1 MRKKFLMN
9 VLKST
14 QKISVSGFLL
24 LYTFTPSALAIS
36 DISAYADDSSVE
48 IDESENIANEG
59 VSDPAQIAKGV
70 DIVNNKEDEDGN
82 DIAVVESKTKNET
95 ENILTSSAPRAPT
108 VAELKSTSVLLSDT
122 GQYTIS
128 STSGTWSSV
137 VCTGSNCNLS
147 GVGTNEIKWG
157 SPATWGGDKSGLLF
171 TSQSESQSF
180 NAGQTFLIGTL
191 THQNWPV
198 TGDTAKNAT
207 LNVSLD
213 FSNPELVTNPQFSY
227 QFNIK
232 ETSNGYSSYKNCP
245 GFPSEQNSTTPCDD
259 VITFPN
265 AYGENSFTIGDIK
278 YTLKIDGF
286 QSQYQNGTAVQKF
299 ITEEEKNNVAYLV
312 GHLSTQLVERP
323 AVSIIKKVNGED
335 ANTEPGIYIGQGD
348 PVAFEYVVQNTGNVR
363 LTNITVTDDKG
374 VNVSCPEAALEPGTN
389 MTCTSTGTH
398 TATLGLYT
406 NIGKVVGTHLGG
418 TVTDTDPANY
428 TGLKKIK
435 ICHATSA
442 HDNPYNNA
450 NASMDGDV
458 QGHDSH
464 HGNNPPRIWYRGI
477 VGSWDDIIPPFN
489 YNGVNYPGKNWD
501 GYGQSVYNNDCT
513 IPQGTLKVNK
523 VTIPSTDTTSFNI
536 TGTGTPA
543 ASGAPTFHNG
553 NTGTISHGNPHTYT
567 VSPGTYSVSETVPT
581 GWKEVSNTCNNIVIA
596 KGETKECTITN
607 TKYGSLTII
616 KNASP
621 SSDQVFSFTTT
632 GTGLSDFTLVDNSDG
647 SNPSKV
653 FTDLLPGT
661 YSVTEDNASGWDLT
675 SATCSDVSPVSAIN
689 LSAGENVTCTFV
701 NVKRGSISGHKYYDE
716 DGKAETTNDR
726 HPVQGWT
733 IFIDANN
740 NGVLDDGE
748 ASKITGA
755 DGKYTF
761 SNIKPGTYKIVEV
774 MKVGWVKLTGL
785 TQTITIVAGENREN
799 VDFVN
804 IEYPTIQVIKK
815 VDTNGDGTVD
825 QENATDWEWKL
836 DGTTYQ
842 TGIAPVSKMPGTYSL
857 SETQKTNYHVKSLV
871 CKNGE
876 TEIVNEVSES
886 ASITL
891 KSGDKVVCTFTNARN
906 LGQLIVKKVVVN
918 DNGGNLE
925 AKDFSFQID
934 GGTPIQFEEDGQNEY
949 TKYAGLSYNI
959 VEVEADQRGYTTTYD
974 NCSSVTV
981 PHNGTATCIITNT
994 AKAPTLKLVK
1004 SVTNDNGGTLT
1015 PADWTLTAQNGED
1028 VFNNLGNAD
1037 TVHTV
1042 KAGVGYVLSESEKSG
1057 YLPEDWSCDGGTL
1070 SSNTITLGLAENV
1083 TCTITNNDVAPKL
1096 TLNKIVSNTH
1106 GGNNVES
1113 DWTLK
1118 ATSGTEVLSGSG
1130 ASGDADVVSGATF
1143 KAGTYTLS
1151 EEGPSG
1157 YDASAWTCT
1166 GTGTQS
1172 GSTITLGIGQEAV
1185 CSITNSDRASGLTVK
1200 KHVKNDNG
1208 GTAKADDFGIKLNN
1222 NSISFGAGQDAGEE
1236 VTTYTSTPSV
1246 SSNVEYTLSEI
1257 DHSGYDEG
1265 TWSCTD
1271 NSDGS
1276 SVSMPFTLAEGQSVT
1291 CEITNDDIAPK
1302 LTLNKIVS
1310 NTHGGNNVESDW
1322 TLTATSGTE
1331 VLSGLGAAGDAD
1343 VVSGSTFKAGTYTL
1357 SEEGPSGYDASAWTC
1372 TGTGTQSGNSITLG
1386 VGEEAV
1392 CSITNS
1398 DKSQDITI
1406 IKKVINDNGGNATVD
1421 DFNIT
1426 LTDTTLTFGTGVVDG
1441 TTTTYTTTVSGKSNK
1456 EYTLSEVVA
1465 GTGYTKDSLS
1475 CTVGTDGIF
1484 TLTEGQN
1491 VTCTIVNNDIAPGL
1505 TIKKHVK
1512 NDNGGTATVADFG
1525 ITLTDTA
1532 LTFDGGVTSGTT
1544 TTYTSNPTVV
1554 SNKAYTLSEIDHSGY
1569 AEGTWSC
1576 TDNSTN
1582 TSVSMPF
1589 TLSEGQSV
1597 TCEITNDDIAPSL
1610 ELVKVV
1616 KNDFGGNAVKTDWN
1630 LKAEGVSSINGNGG
1644 VKSGSDFQA
1653 GAYTLSEAG
1662 VEGKDVSGYS
1672 ASDWSCTNGVTVDGS
1687 NGITIGIGKSTVCT
1701 ITNSD
1706 IRPGL
1711 TVKKH
1716 VKNDNGGIAT
1726 VADFG
1731 ITLTD
1736 TALTFDG
1743 GVTNG
1748 TTTTYT
1754 SNPTVVSNK
1763 AYTVSEGDH
1772 LGYAEGGWSCI
1783 DNNNP
1788 STEISN
1794 TFTLSEGQ
1802 SITCEVTND
1811 DIAPG
1816 LTIKKH
1822 VKNDNGGTA
1831 TVGDFGITLTDTDLT
1846 FDEGVTNGTTTTY
1859 TSNPTVVSNKTYTV
1873 TEGDHA
1879 GYDEGTWSCT
1889 DNSDGS
1895 SVSIP
1900 FTLSEGQ
1907 SVTCEVTNDDI
1918 QPKLKVVKV
1927 VKNGTYGNKNVSDFN
1942 LYVSG
1947 TSVTSGDTNGFNAG
1961 NYTVSEDNLAGYTAV
1976 ITGDC
1981 ASDGKVTLT
1990 AGDNKTCKITNTSTH
2005 GKIIIKKVVEPN
2017 TDSTTF
2023 KFTGDVEGT
2032 IGHNGEISK
2041 IVIPGTYSV
2050 SETVPEGWNLRDL
2063 TCEDPTQ
2070 DSAQDSTDKNK
2081 VNINV
2086 SNNETVTCTFTNEK
2100 LGKISGY
2107 KYEDKNGNGNWDDGE
2122 IALSGWTINNGLGGT
2137 TTTNASGYYE
2147 FTNLPVGDTYTVR
2160 EVNLLGWKQTSTNPS
2175 AITIVAGMDKQN
2187 VNFGNFKNVTINV
2200 TKDVVGIDG
2209 VTDVADSTEFESL
2222 LNDADAKTI
2231 AERTTA
2237 TYTVEDPGEY
2247 SVTESVNT
2255 DYDYIGCFLG
2265 DNEFSN
2271 YSVESGQTY
2280 NVVCKNKQK
2289 PATLIVNKSV
2299 IDSENNDEG
2308 VFSEDEF
2315 DVVLGEETKQIADK
2329 EGGKVK
2335 AEFGGLQPGD
2345 YTFTETPKDG
2355 YIFDG
2360 CTNDGKVTLGSN
2372 KTVEVTC
2379 TNRIID
2385 PILKIEKSNNKTG
2398 IDQYAGKDEVT
2409 YTIKVTA
2416 PKDESEGTYVL
2427 NNVVVS
2433 DIAPAGFKYISGT
2446 WTAKKNGTDIVIPEP
2461 TYNGTE
2467 KAQWLLGSMKE
2478 GDEIVVTYR
2487 TKISNTQDAGL
2498 YPDIAWVVGDS
2509 LSGGSVLGASTSDPA
2524 TPFVGT
2530 EVKVIEDDIVE
2541 KGEVLGA
2548 SISLPNTGANTYL
2561 TLGALIMMIIG
2572 AISLLFKPFKKFKY
2586 ALLSALIAISFVT
2599 LITPNTVLAAD
2610 SDIQVKIMKP
2620 ETPTNKKSFN
2630 VGFVVL
2636 DLSNNPV
2643 TVECFKDAEVEP
2655 FETHTPANAGNC
2667 AVTIAAS
2674 GTYTFYVKA
2683 TSASGTK
2690 KTAPVTVEVNLDK
2703 PSPVIDYSKA
2713 GNVLKF
2719 KTANDGKTV
2728 KVEIHRSEKSSYTA
2742 NASTKIHEMVVAP
2755 NTEYTWTDATAEP
2768 GKTYYYALR
2777 SLDAFGNVSPIVSD
2791 EKVVTVLAK
2800 EGTTQT
2806 TQGQT
2811 LTTALEVQGEES
2823 VAGVTSESEAEVD
2836 SSVKGDMD
2844 VADTSNESK
2853 TNEQESNEDTTES
2866 KEEETSDAEESSS
2879 SYANKWYLWVGGL
2892 LIVAVVGY
2900 LYARKHQQAQ

>member
-1 MRKKFLMN
+1 MKLNKKLFGRSLYKIATILFLVGYNFMP
-9 VLKST
+9 VVIAAED
-14 QKISVSGFLL
+14 ISKLEGNANQSVEVKTEETSEVPNEVPLDTSEDILEKG
-24 LYTFTPSALAIS
+24 IS
-36 DISAYADDSSVE
+36 DPDSIAEGEGISSKAA
-48 IDESENIANEG
+48 
-59 VSDPAQIAKGV
+59 PPFR
-70 DIVNNKEDEDGN
+70 ED
-82 DIAVVESKTKNET
+82 V
-95 ENILTSSAPRAPT
+95 LPRA
-108 VAELKSTSVLLSDT
+108 VLSSR
-122 GQYTIS
+122 GQYTVS
-128 STSGTWSSV
+128 STGGIWTA
-137 VCTGSNCNLS
+137 TDGGSNITGLN
-147 GVGTNEIKWG
+147 TNEVHWG
-157 SPATWGGDKSGLLF
+157 TPAYTNNSGMRF
-171 TSQSESQSF
+171 DGTDTQSF
-180 NAGQTFLIGTL
+180 NPNEKFKIGEL
-191 THQNWPV
+191 THLNWV
-198 TGDTAKNAT
+198 LQSGAAGGAT
-207 LNVSLD
+207 LKVTLN
-213 FSNPELVTNPQFSY
+213 FSNPALTPNPTFTY
-227 QFNIK
+227 KFKIK
-232 ETSNGYSSYKNCP
+232 ETTNTKSLYNCVGY
-245 GFPSEQNSTTPCDD
+245 GTDEQISTVPCDD

-265 AYGENSFTIGDIK
+265 SYGQEVFTIGDMK
-278 YTLKIDGF
+278 YTLVVDGF
-286 QSQYQNGTAVQKF
+286 QKTYPTGSPISKF
-299 ITEEEKNNVAYLV
+299 VTEENKNNKAFLV
-312 GHLSTQLVERP
+312 GHLSSVLIEKP
-323 AVSIIKKVNGED
+323 AISIIKKVNGED
-335 ANTEPGIYIGQGD
+335 ANTAPGVYIGQGD
-348 PVAFEYVVQNTGNVR
+348 PVAFQYVVQNTGNVG
-363 LTNITVTDDKG
+363 LTNISVTDDKG
-374 VNVSCPEAALEPGTN
+374 VNISCPQTSLEPGTN

-406 NIGKVVGTHLGG
+406 NIGTVVGSHSGG
-418 TVTDTDPANY
+418 TVTKTDPANY

-464 HGNNPPRIWYRGI
+464 HGNNPSRIWYPNI
-477 VGSWDDIIPPFN
+477 QGSWDDIIPPFT
-489 YNGVNYPGKNWD
+489 YYGGSYPGKNWD
-501 GYGQSVYNNDCT
+501 EYGQSVYNNDCT
-513 IPQGTLKVNK
+513 IPKGTLKVNK
-523 VTIPSTDTTSFNI
+523 VTIPSTDTTSFDI
-536 TGTGTPA
+536 TGTGTPV
-543 ASGAPTFHNG
+543 SSNAPAFFNG
-553 NTGTISHGNPHTYT
+553 NTGSISHGNPHTYT

-581 GWKEVSNTCNNIVIA
+581 GWKEVSNTCNDIVIA

-607 TKYGSLTII
+607 TKYGSITIV
-616 KNASP
+616 KDARP
-621 SSDQVFSFTTT
+621 SIDKVFYFDTTVP
-632 GTGLSDFTLVDNSDG
+632 GTPNFSLVDLSG
-647 SNPSKV
+647 SSNPSKV
-653 FTDLLPGT
+653 IENVVAGT
-661 YSVTEDNASGWDLT
+661 YSVTENAAPGWDLT
-675 SATCSDVSPVSAIN
+675 SATCTDGSPVSAIN

-733 IFIDANN
+733 IFIDT
-740 NGVLDDGE
+740 NGNGKLDDGE

-755 DGKYTF
+755 DGKYIF
-761 SNIKPGTYKIVEV
+761 SDIKPGTYTIIEV
-774 MKVGWVKLTGL
+774 MQSGWINLTGL

-857 SETQKTNYHVKSLV
+857 SETQKPNYHVTSLV

-876 TEIVNEVSES
+876 TEIVNEASES

-918 DNGGNLE
+918 DNGGTLE
-925 AKDFSFQID
+925 AKDFSFTID

-959 VEVEADQRGYTTTYD
+959 VEVEADQRGYTTSYD
-974 NCSSVTV
+974 NCTNVTV
-981 PHNGTATCIITNT
+981 PHNGTATCTITNNDNKPSLKLVKEVVNDNGGNKVAADWTLTATGPVTVTGDGVATSGDDFEAGTYTLSEAGKTGVDVSGYKAGNWSCTNDITVNETNQITVPLGKSTVCTIVNDDIAPSLELVKVVKNDFGGNAEKTDWNLKAEGVSSINGNGGVKSGSDFQAGAYTLSEAGVAGKDVSGYSASSWSCTNGVTVDGSNGITIGIGKSTVCTITNTEIQPKLTLVKTVDNSNGGTKEVSDFKLYIGNNQVTSGVANGVNSRVEYTVREDQLDGYTASVWGGDCSSDGKITLKSGDNKTCTITNT
-994 AKAPTLKLVK
+994 AIAPTLKLVK
-1004 SVTNDNGGTLT
+1004 KVINDNGGTLT
-1015 PADWTLTAQNGED
+1015 AADWTLTATGD
-1028 VFNNLGNAD
+1028 SGFSDTGNS
-1037 TVHTV
+1037 TTFHTV

-1057 YLPEDWSCDGGTL
+1057 YLPGDWSCDGGTL
-1070 SSNTITLGLAENV
+1070 SSNTITLDLAENV

-1106 GGNNVES
+1106 GGNKAES
-1113 DWTLK
+1113 AWTLK

-1130 ASGDADVVSGATF
+1130 AEGDADVVSGPTF
-1143 KAGTYTLS
+1143 QAGTYILS

-1166 GTGTQS
+1166 GTGTGTQS
-1172 GSTITLGIGQEAV
+1172 GNSITLGIGQEAV

-1222 NSISFGAGQDAGEE
+1222 SSISFGAGQDAGEE

-1276 SVSMPFTLAEGQSVT
+1276 SVSMPFTLAEGQSIT

-1302 LTLNKIVS
+1302 LTLNKVVS

-1322 TLTATSGTE
+1322 ILTATAGTE
-1331 VLSGLGAAGDAD
+1331 VLSGPGAEGDAD

-1357 SEEGPSGYDASAWTC
+1357 SEAGVEGKDVSGYSASDWTC
-1372 TGTGTQSGNSITLG
+1372 VGGTQSGNTITLG
-1386 VGEEAV
+1386 VGQEAV

-1426 LTDTTLTFGTGVVDG
+1426 LTDTPLTFGTGVVEG
-1441 TTTTYTTTVSGKSNK
+1441 STTTYTTTVSGKSNK

-1465 GTGYTKDSLS
+1465 GTGYTMDSLS
-1475 CTVGTDGIF
+1475 CTVGTDGVF

-1505 TIKKHVK
+1505 TVKKHVK

-1544 TTYTSNPTVV
+1544 TTYTANPTVV
-1554 SNKAYTLSEIDHSGY
+1554 ANKAYTLSEIDHSGY

-1576 TDNSTN
+1576 TDNS
-1582 TSVSMPF
+1582 
-1589 TLSEGQSV
+1589 
-1597 TCEITNDDIAPSL
+1597 
-1610 ELVKVV
+1610 
-1616 KNDFGGNAVKTDWN
+1616 
-1630 LKAEGVSSINGNGG
+1630 
-1644 VKSGSDFQA
+1644 
-1653 GAYTLSEAG
+1653 
-1662 VEGKDVSGYS
+1662 
-1672 ASDWSCTNGVTVDGS
+1672 DG
-1687 NGITIGIGKSTVCT
+1687 
-1701 ITNSD
+1701 
-1706 IRPGL
+1706 
-1711 TVKKH
+1711 
-1716 VKNDNGGIAT
+1716 
-1726 VADFG
+1726 F
-1731 ITLTD
+1731 
-1736 TALTFDG
+1736 
-1743 GVTNG
+1743 
-1748 TTTTYT
+1748 
-1754 SNPTVVSNK
+1754 
-1763 AYTVSEGDH
+1763 
-1772 LGYAEGGWSCI
+1772 
-1783 DNNNP
+1783 
-1788 STEISN
+1788 
-1794 TFTLSEGQ
+1794 
-1802 SITCEVTND
+1802 
-1811 DIAPG
+1811 
-1816 LTIKKH
+1816 
-1822 VKNDNGGTA
+1822 
-1831 TVGDFGITLTDTDLT
+1831 
-1846 FDEGVTNGTTTTY
+1846 
-1859 TSNPTVVSNKTYTV
+1859 
-1873 TEGDHA
+1873 
-1879 GYDEGTWSCT
+1879 
-1889 DNSDGS
+1889 

-1918 QPKLKVVKV
+1918 QPRLTVIKVVDNKE
-1927 VKNGTYGNKNVSDFN
+1927 YGDKKVSDFN

-1961 NYTVSEDNLAGYTAV
+1961 NYTVSEDNLDGYTAV

-1981 ASDGKVTLT
+1981 ASDGKITLT
-1990 AGDNKTCKITNTSTH
+1990 VGDNKTCKITNTSTH

-2023 KFTGDVEGT
+2023 EFTGDAEGT

-2050 SETVPEGWNLRDL
+2050 SETVPTGWNLKTL
-2063 TCEDPTQ
+2063 TCDDT
-2070 DSAQDSTDKNK
+2070 DSTRNGNTA
-2081 VNINV
+2081 NIKV

-2107 KYEDKNGNGNWDDGE
+2107 KYEDKNGNGTWDSGE

-2147 FTNLPVGDTYTVR
+2147 FINLPVGNTYTVR
-2160 EVNLLGWKQTSTNPS
+2160 EVNQEGWKQTSTNPS
-2175 AITIVAGMDKQN
+2175 AITIVAGMDQQN

-2209 VTDVADSTEFESL
+2209 VTDVTDSAEFKSL
-2222 LNDADAKTI
+2222 LNNADAKTI
-2231 AERTTA
+2231 AEGTTA
-2237 TYTVEDPGEY
+2237 TYKVEDPGTY

-2255 DYDYIGCFLG
+2255 DYDYIGCFLD

-2299 IDSENNDEG
+2299 IDSENNDDG

-2360 CTNDGKVTLGSN
+2360 CTNDGEVTLGSN

-2379 TNRIID
+2379 TNRVID
-2385 PILKIEKSNNKTG
+2385 PILQIEKSNNKTG
-2398 IDQYAGKDEVT
+2398 IDQYAGNEVI

-2416 PKDESEGTYVL
+2416 PDEAAAGTYVL
-2427 NNVVVS
+2427 NNIVLS
-2433 DIAPAGFKYISGT
+2433 DIAPAGFGYILGT

-2467 KAQWLLGSMKE
+2467 RAQWSLGSMKE

-2541 KGEVLGA
+2541 EGEVLGA
-2548 SISLPNTGANTYL
+2548 SISLPNTGASTYL

-2636 DLSNNPV
+2636 DLNNNPV
-2643 TVECFKDAEVEP
+2643 TVECFKDAEVVP

-2683 TSASGTK
+2683 TSDSGTK

-2755 NTEYTWTDATAEP
+2755 NTEYSWTDASAES

-2777 SLDAFGNVSPIVSD
+2777 SLDAFGNVSTIVSD
-2791 EKVVTVLAK
+2791 PVVTVVPPTTPTVNTSNK
-2800 EGTTQT
+2800 VSTSSETTEG
-2806 TQGQT
+2806 
-2811 LTTALEVQGEES
+2811 GE
-2823 VAGVTSESEAEVD
+2823 VAGEKDVVEEADNDSQIEQKENGKIDSENI
-2836 SSVKGDMD
+2836 K
-2844 VADTSNESK
+2844 ESGK
-2853 TNEQESNEDTTES
+2853 
-2866 KEEETSDAEESSS
+2866 KVL
-2879 SYANKWYLWVGGL
+2879 NKWYIWVPVILIIGGV
-2892 LIVAVVGY
+2892 IYYV
-2900 LYARKHQQAQ
+2900 RKKEEY